1 MKPIV
6 NFNLTV
12 GTDTTLSLSIS
23 DKEITLNG
31 VRYIPDYTQPNK
43 IKIYLMRDNHTFIN
57 IEGNTPKAILTN
69 IKKAKLSDPD
79 ADKGTIFLLY
89 NEKEVKRIPITTI
102 NLKEIDDILHQPE
115 IHYIILAN
123 Q

>member
-57 IEGNTPKAILTN
+57 VEGNTPKVILTN
-69 IKKAKLSDPD
+69 LKKYKLSDPD
-79 ADKGTIFLLY
+79 ADTGTIHLLHDKKEIKRY
-89 NEKEVKRIPITTI
+89 NFSTI
-102 NLKEIDDILHQPE
+102 NLKEVEDLLHLPE
-115 IHYIILAN
+115 IHSILLAN